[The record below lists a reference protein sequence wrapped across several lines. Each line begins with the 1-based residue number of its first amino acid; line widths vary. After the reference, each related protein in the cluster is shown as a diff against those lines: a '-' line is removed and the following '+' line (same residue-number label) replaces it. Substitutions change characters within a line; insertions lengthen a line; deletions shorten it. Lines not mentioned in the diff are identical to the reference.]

1 MLDSVVRARNK
12 WLKPTGTLFPSHA
25 TMYFSLIS
33 FEEDRE
39 SKITEYANSMY
50 DWKKFGEEMKK
61 FYNLE
66 MGNLEGKYQQ
76 VG

>member
-25 TMYFSLIS
+25 TMYFSMVS

-39 SKITEYANSMY
+39 QKIT
-50 DWKKFGEEMKK
+50 
-61 FYNLE
+61 
-66 MGNLEGKYQQ
+66 GKQSHFLSLCIYLRVPLSLRIVDRVCKQY
-76 VG
+76 V